1 MLVWRGCSEV
11 PGDLPPTSVTI
22 GTFDGVHRGH
32 RVLLDRVVA
41 DGADG
46 FLPVAVT
53 FDPHPLAVIRPDVA
67 PLLLTSIPHRM
78 ELFEQVGLGG
88 VLAIQFTP
96 ELAEESAEHFATR
109 VLAGTLNA
117 AHVVVGS
124 NFRFGHR
131 AAGDVVLL
139 TELGRELGYSVTVVD
154 LEPLDES
161 RPPAPPDE
169 SPDVMAVSSTAIR
182 GLVAAGDVAAAAAAL
197 GRPHRV
203 SGTVVA
209 GDRRGRALGYPTANV
224 DVPAGMAVPADGVY
238 AGWFRAAQEPGR
250 WRPAAISVGTNPT
263 FDGVDRRVEA
273 YALDAPADYDVYG
286 QWAGVEFV
294 ERIRGMERFDSVD
307 ALVVQMADDVAR
319 AGELLAART
328 R

>member
-1 MLVWRGCSEV
+1 
-11 PGDLPPTSVTI
+11 
-22 GTFDGVHRGH
+22 
-32 RVLLDRVVA
+32 
-41 DGADG
+41 
-46 FLPVAVT
+46 
-53 FDPHPLAVIRPDVA
+53 
-67 PLLLTSIPHRM
+67 
-78 ELFEQVGLGG
+78 
-88 VLAIQFTP
+88 
-96 ELAEESAEHFATR
+96 
-109 VLAGTLNA
+109 
-117 AHVVVGS
+117 
-124 NFRFGHR
+124 
-131 AAGDVVLL
+131 
-139 TELGRELGYSVTVVD
+139 
-154 LEPLDES
+154 
-161 RPPAPPDE
+161 
-169 SPDVMAVSSTAIR
+169 MAVSSTAIR

-273 YALDAPADYDVYG
+273 YVLAAPADYDVYG
-286 QWAGVEFV
+286 QWADVEFA
-294 ERIRGMERFDSVD
+294 ERIRGMERFDSVE
-307 ALVVQMADDVAR
+307 ALVAQMADDVAR